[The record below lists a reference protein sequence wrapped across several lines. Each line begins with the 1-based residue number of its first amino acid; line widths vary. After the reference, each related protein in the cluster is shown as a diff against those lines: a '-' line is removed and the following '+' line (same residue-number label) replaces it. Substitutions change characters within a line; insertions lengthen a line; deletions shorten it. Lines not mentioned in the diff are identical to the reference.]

1 MSSNNSKKQIRRKA
15 IDCKLI
21 EESQSNPGYFKY
33 IVTIQEKDGSVHKQP
48 AYGKDMQD
56 AMKRLVR
63 SENTDMIVKVVEKKQ
78 RLFVLGLF
86 IICILL
92 PVVGS
97 TIDAGNQRWWLML
110 PLVAIVII
118 FAAVE
123 LIERTRSKPNH
134 D

>member
-1 MSSNNSKKQIRRKA
+1 
-15 IDCKLI
+15 
-21 EESQSNPGYFKY
+21 
-33 IVTIQEKDGSVHKQP
+33 
-48 AYGKDMQD
+48 MQD

-97 TIDAGNQRWWLML
+97 TIDSGNQRWWLML

-123 LIERTRSKPNH
+123 IIERTRSKPNH